1 MNSHFYFGPIVA
13 AAGTALVL
21 GAVAVVPRRPWRW
34 LLWLCLIA
42 VVGMILWLT
51 LWLSFGDAGGTGL
64 NLTPFQEIRRLLE
77 SPGGR
82 QYLNVFGNVAMFVPV
97 GALLAWLL
105 PRWRVVSASVVSV
118 GLSVGIELTQL
129 SLGRVGD
136 IDDVILNTAGAL
148 LGASLAVTWRAVVA
162 GRAADYDEAR
172 ASSSVGRAADF

>member
-1 MNSHFYFGPIVA
+1 VNSHFHIGPIVA

-34 LLWLCLIA
+34 LLWLCLVA

-51 LWLSFGDAGGTGL
+51 LALSFGDAGGTGL
-64 NLTPFQEIRRLLE
+64 NLTPFAEIRRVLD
-77 SPGGR
+77 SPGER
-82 QYLNVFGNVAMFVPV
+82 QYLNVVGNVAMFVPV

-105 PRWRVVSASVVSV
+105 QRWRVVSATVIGV

-136 IDDVILNTAGAL
+136 IDDVILNSAGAL
-148 LGASLAVTWRAVVA
+148 LGAVLAVTWRRLV
-162 GRAADYDEAR
+162 RSRDDTRTE
-172 ASSSVGRAADF
+172 VGIRTATG